1 MAPENKL
8 GIGSSVELTHEEE
21 LLTKRRALD
30 LYNNELLS
38 AFEVGT
44 FNGLAKIHG
53 FLFQD
58 AYDFTGKMR
67 TVNIA
72 KGGDRQV
79 YTKGIDASY
88 SYEAYNT
95 YSMETLS

>member
-1 MAPENKL
+1 M
-8 GIGSSVELTHEEE
+8 
-21 LLTKRRALD
+21 
-30 LYNNELLS
+30 
-38 AFEVGT
+38 
-44 FNGLAKIHG
+44 
-53 FLFQD
+53 
-58 AYDFTGKMR
+58 YDFAGEVR
-67 TVNIA
+67 TVNIT